1 MKKCILAVALL
12 LSFLLSACT
21 APVSK
26 STLKIYKDTQI
37 HVGEFTSENGEKQTV
52 ELTVEFMNSSECTYL
67 ENVAVTGFM
76 KPYKNNKYAFVA
88 LLPREN
94 ISMANLISVLD
105 AKEIMDLIKNK
116 KDEEIYAKVPK
127 FSAGYSTLL
136 NDSLQKLGMLD
147 AF

>member
-1 MKKCILAVALL
+1 MVNIEKITKMGYEFKYYNSLVRTLL
-12 LSFLLSACT
+12 YNFPCH
-21 APVSK
+21 PVKPPSYFYRNRPCRA
-26 STLKIYKDTQI
+26 S
-37 HVGEFTSENGEKQTV
+37 
-52 ELTVEFMNSSECTYL
+52 TYL

-94 ISMANLISVLD
+94 ISMADLISVLD
-105 AKEIMDLIKNK
+105 AKGIMDLIKNK

-136 NDSLQKLGMLD
+136 NDSLQKLSMLD